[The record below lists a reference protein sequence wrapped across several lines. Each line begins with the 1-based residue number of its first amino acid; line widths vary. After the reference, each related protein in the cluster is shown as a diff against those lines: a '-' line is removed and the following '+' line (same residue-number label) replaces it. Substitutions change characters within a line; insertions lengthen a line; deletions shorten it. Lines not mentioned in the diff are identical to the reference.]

1 MQQQRQ
7 MKLQDALAVSAA
19 GGDAWA
25 MAELNSVYGNYIG
38 GVCAKIIRG
47 TVSQEMGDLKQFGF
61 IVLAEMV
68 NEYDAEKA
76 AFTTHLMNYF
86 PHKLKRELDKID
98 RPVYVPVN
106 VLQNDRRTLRE
117 TGTSEFPLN
126 AVTSVSDKTIT
137 GSDGETLSEADY
149 LALVAPDMVQPDNA
163 EENLLAKEVL
173 AQVDSLPTQ
182 DQILIRMYYMQGLT
196 LEQIGEALGRTRQA
210 VNVAIAK
217 ALGRLQY
224 RLGVTQNE
232 PTHNTRMHH
241 VRSIKQASRH

>member
-106 VLQNDRRTLRE
+106 LLQSDRRTLRE

-126 AVTSVSDKTIT
+126 AVTSVSGKTIT

-149 LALVAPDMVQPDNA
+149 LALVAPDMVQPDTNT
-163 EENLLAKEVL
+163 ENMLVKQVL
-173 AQVDSLPTQ
+173 AAVDSLPSA
-182 DQILIRMYYMQGLT
+182 DKALIKLYFLNGRT
-196 LEQIGEALGRTRQA
+196 LEEMGELLGRTRQA
-210 VNVAIAK
+210 VNVALSK
-217 ALGRLQY
+217 ALHRLQY
-224 RLGVTQNE
+224 RLGLHNDY
-232 PTHNTRMHH
+232 THSNIRIKN
-241 VRSIKQASRH
+241 VRSIRAAARS